1 MQTAQSEHIHE
12 VIRLVDPHAGIAG
25 PDIDPLIRES
35 WSRCVHQHKLD
46 PTRMQEAIILPS
58 QRVREHRERIEE
70 FLSIARHGLEAIHQQ
85 VGDLGY
91 CVLLADAR
99 GVTVDYLGDLRLD
112 PDLRRTGLYLGS
124 DWNEHLAGTC
134 AIGTAIAT
142 GQALVVHQTDHFDAT
157 HIPLTCTA
165 APIYDPLGHLTAV
178 LDISALTSPQAKNSQ
193 HLALQLVKL
202 YAHRV
207 ESANFLRW
215 FRSDWVLKLHPS
227 PEFVEISPDYLVALD
242 AGGRVVGH
250 NRAAQLL
257 LEDAHGS
264 CVLGLAFEQLFELRL
279 NDLGRY
285 LRAMPGERRA
295 VALRG
300 GTRLF
305 LHAIAPPSRVVAH
318 ATDVI
323 DLPSP
328 LAALSGGDAALDQQ
342 LQRAARLAETEVSVL
357 VTGET
362 GSGKEYLARALHA
375 ASPRRDR
382 AFVAVNCA
390 AIPETLIES
399 ELFGHL
405 PGAFS
410 GAAPKGKR
418 GLVQE
423 ADGGTLFL
431 DEIGDMPLAM
441 QARLLRV
448 LAERE
453 VLPIGATR
461 AIKVDVRVLAATHA
475 DLPARVR
482 EGRFREDL
490 YYRLAGAHLTL
501 PPLRRRR
508 DLAWLVGRFLSTS
521 ADGTQLDP
529 AAEQRLLAYAWPG
542 NLRELRNALD
552 FARAM
557 AGPGGTIGLPELPE
571 SVLAATSAAAPE
583 AAEPTAGS
591 GDGASPA
598 GSPQSPE
605 AMLLL
610 QYLRASRWNISA
622 VAHQMGLARMTVYR
636 RMRRWGIRPP
646 T

>member
-1 MQTAQSEHIHE
+1 
-12 VIRLVDPHAGIAG
+12 
-25 PDIDPLIRES
+25 
-35 WSRCVHQHKLD
+35 
-46 PTRMQEAIILPS
+46 
-58 QRVREHRERIEE
+58 
-70 FLSIARHGLEAIHQQ
+70 
-85 VGDLGY
+85 
-91 CVLLADAR
+91 
-99 GVTVDYLGDLRLD
+99 
-112 PDLRRTGLYLGS
+112 
-124 DWNEHLAGTC
+124 
-134 AIGTAIAT
+134 
-142 GQALVVHQTDHFDAT
+142 
-157 HIPLTCTA
+157 
-165 APIYDPLGHLTAV
+165 
-178 LDISALTSPQAKNSQ
+178 
-193 HLALQLVKL
+193 
-202 YAHRV
+202 
-207 ESANFLRW
+207 
-215 FRSDWVLKLHPS
+215 
-227 PEFVEISPDYLVALD
+227 
-242 AGGRVVGH
+242 
-250 NRAAQLL
+250 
-257 LEDAHGS
+257 
-264 CVLGLAFEQLFELRL
+264 
-279 NDLGRY
+279 
-285 LRAMPGERRA
+285 
-295 VALRG
+295 
-300 GTRLF
+300 
-305 LHAIAPPSRVVAH
+305 
-318 ATDVI
+318 
-323 DLPSP
+323 
-328 LAALSGGDAALDQQ
+328 
-342 LQRAARLAETEVSVL
+342 

-375 ASPRRDR
+375 ASPRRDQ

-461 AIKVDVRVLAATHA
+461 AVKVDVRVLAATHA

-508 DLAWLVGRFLSTS
+508 DLAWLIGRFLGTS
-521 ADGTQLDP
+521 GVQLDP

-571 SVLAATSAAAPE
+571 SVLAATSMTAIE
-583 AAEPTAGS
+583 AAEPS
-591 GDGASPA
+591 DGAGEVA
-598 GSPQSPE
+598 GHAGHPPSPE

-610 QYLRASRWNISA
+610 QYLRAARWNISA
-622 VAHQMGLARMTVYR
+622 VAHQMGVARMTVYR
-636 RMRRWGIRPP
+636 RMRRWGIQPP
-646 T
+646 A

>member
-1 MQTAQSEHIHE
+1 
-12 VIRLVDPHAGIAG
+12 
-25 PDIDPLIRES
+25 
-35 WSRCVHQHKLD
+35 
-46 PTRMQEAIILPS
+46 
-58 QRVREHRERIEE
+58 
-70 FLSIARHGLEAIHQQ
+70 
-85 VGDLGY
+85 
-91 CVLLADAR
+91 
-99 GVTVDYLGDLRLD
+99 
-112 PDLRRTGLYLGS
+112 
-124 DWNEHLAGTC
+124 
-134 AIGTAIAT
+134 
-142 GQALVVHQTDHFDAT
+142 
-157 HIPLTCTA
+157 
-165 APIYDPLGHLTAV
+165 
-178 LDISALTSPQAKNSQ
+178 
-193 HLALQLVKL
+193 
-202 YAHRV
+202 
-207 ESANFLRW
+207 
-215 FRSDWVLKLHPS
+215 
-227 PEFVEISPDYLVALD
+227 
-242 AGGRVVGH
+242 
-250 NRAAQLL
+250 
-257 LEDAHGS
+257 
-264 CVLGLAFEQLFELRL
+264 
-279 NDLGRY
+279 
-285 LRAMPGERRA
+285 
-295 VALRG
+295 
-300 GTRLF
+300 
-305 LHAIAPPSRVVAH
+305 
-318 ATDVI
+318 
-323 DLPSP
+323 
-328 LAALSGGDAALDQQ
+328 

-375 ASPRRDR
+375 ASPRRDK

-461 AIKVDVRVLAATHA
+461 AVKVDVRVLAATHA

-508 DLAWLVGRFLSTS
+508 DLAWLIGRFL
-521 ADGTQLDP
+521 GTPPGGTLLDP

-557 AGPGGTIGLPELPE
+557 AGPGSVIGLPELPE
-571 SVLAATSAAAPE
+571 SVLAATSAAPME
-583 AAEPTAGS
+583 ATEPTADS
-591 GDGASPA
+591 DDRASPA

-610 QYLRASRWNISA
+610 QYLRAARWNISA
-622 VAHQMGLARMTVYR
+622 VAHQMGVARMTVYR
-636 RMRRWGIRPP
+636 RMRRWGIQPP
-646 T
+646 G

>member
-1 MQTAQSEHIHE
+1 
-12 VIRLVDPHAGIAG
+12 
-25 PDIDPLIRES
+25 
-35 WSRCVHQHKLD
+35 
-46 PTRMQEAIILPS
+46 
-58 QRVREHRERIEE
+58 
-70 FLSIARHGLEAIHQQ
+70 
-85 VGDLGY
+85 
-91 CVLLADAR
+91 
-99 GVTVDYLGDLRLD
+99 
-112 PDLRRTGLYLGS
+112 
-124 DWNEHLAGTC
+124 
-134 AIGTAIAT
+134 
-142 GQALVVHQTDHFDAT
+142 
-157 HIPLTCTA
+157 
-165 APIYDPLGHLTAV
+165 
-178 LDISALTSPQAKNSQ
+178 
-193 HLALQLVKL
+193 
-202 YAHRV
+202 
-207 ESANFLRW
+207 
-215 FRSDWVLKLHPS
+215 
-227 PEFVEISPDYLVALD
+227 
-242 AGGRVVGH
+242 
-250 NRAAQLL
+250 
-257 LEDAHGS
+257 
-264 CVLGLAFEQLFELRL
+264 
-279 NDLGRY
+279 
-285 LRAMPGERRA
+285 
-295 VALRG
+295 
-300 GTRLF
+300 
-305 LHAIAPPSRVVAH
+305 VVAH

-375 ASPRRDR
+375 ASPRRDQP
-382 AFVAVNCA
+382 FVAVNCA

-508 DLAWLVGRFLSTS
+508 DLGWLIGRFLGTR
-521 ADGTQLDP
+521 ADARQLDP

-557 AGPGGTIGLPELPE
+557 AGPGGVIGLPELPE
-571 SVLAATSAAAPE
+571 SVLAATSAAALE
-583 AAEPTAGS
+583 DLAPTAGS
-591 GDGASPA
+591 GDRASPI
-598 GSPQSPE
+598 GSQPSPE

-610 QYLRASRWNISA
+610 QYLRAARWNISA
-622 VAHQMGLARMTVYR
+622 VAHQMGLSRMTVYR
-636 RMRRWGIRPP
+636 RMHRWGIRPP